1 MGLDNKVY
9 NGLQEAKHY
18 ITELIPKEEQ
28 GRYHKEIFDAIDS
41 ATKMLEAQSDNYTL
55 VLWPESQA
63 YMDEPWF
70 DDHAILADADQI
82 GEGQAYFIPIE
93 YIQHGT

>member
-1 MGLDNKVY
+1 MNYKTF

-41 ATKMLEAQSDNYTL
+41 ATKILESQSDTYTL
-55 VLWPESQA
+55 VLWPKSQA

-70 DDHAILADADQI
+70 DEYAILADAESI
-82 GEGQAYFIPIE
+82 GEVQAYFIPNE
-93 YIQHGT
+93 YIKS